1 MAGDMLFVASLFFQK
16 KVHNFIRTKKGS
28 CIALTDFG
36 KKHPISSNP
45 ILEKG
50 KQQFGKK
57 LTPLFLKK
65 QLDPNKIN
73 PPTQGAHGG
82 GGANKYA
89 SPRRPPTGESMIFC
103 LFSKLPSDGNRARA
117 KRRASA
123 ARIVQGEP
131 WSAIAR
137 AQGANRPR
145 RALCGADRKSAHL
158 RLPCDVLWWA
168 LHQIGQRR
176 PRTQYRPSQ
185 QQ

>member
-1 MAGDMLFVASLFFQK
+1 
-16 KVHNFIRTKKGS
+16 
-28 CIALTDFG
+28 
-36 KKHPISSNP
+36 
-45 ILEKG
+45 
-50 KQQFGKK
+50 
-57 LTPLFLKK
+57 
-65 QLDPNKIN
+65 
-73 PPTQGAHGG
+73 
-82 GGANKYA
+82 
-89 SPRRPPTGESMIFC
+89 MIFC